1 MRTSWLIQTSI
12 VVVLAAVEVHLRQVE
27 ATLDD
32 DDVEEWEDIKRVRES
47 MAELAKLQPG
57 GYQIDQTKL
66 RWRGNSTSTRF
77 RT

>member
-32 DDVEEWEDIKRVRES
+32 DDVEEWEDII
-47 MAELAKLQPG
+47 AKLQPG
-57 GYQIDQTKL
+57 GYQIDD
-66 RWRGNSTSTRF
+66 GADDD
-77 RT
+77 